1 MSKEEKKYKS
11 KWFRIAVA
19 GDTTDGR
26 EIQPEWIIQM
36 AKNYS
41 QSVYGARLNI
51 EHIRGIMPDGVFGAY
66 GDVTALK
73 TEKVDING
81 VQKDALF
88 AQIEPTEALIELN
101 RKRQKVFTSMEVDES
116 FANTGEAYLI
126 GLAVTDSPASLGTDM
141 LKFAA
146 QQAENPLSAKKLRPE
161 NLFSAATET
170 SMEFEEVSEPQSYS
184 AGFLNKV
191 KTMFKKQEKTEQSFS
206 EHEEAIM
213 EIANETATQGVAVT
227 KLENDYSTLSNEHA
241 QLKQEFNEL
250 KTKLDSEPNTESRP
264 TSSNYSIHDEVVDC

>member
-161 NLFSAATET
+161 NLFSAAIET
-170 SMEFEEVSEPQSYS
+170 SMEFEEVNEPQSYS

-191 KTMFKKQEKTEQSFS
+191 KSMFKKQEKTEQSFS

-213 EIANETATQGVAVT
+213 EIANETATQGVAVS
-227 KLENDYSTLSNEHA
+227 KLENDYSTLSNQHE
-241 QLKQEFNEL
+241 QLQQDFNDL
-250 KTKLDSEPNTESRP
+250 KAKLDSEPNTASRP
-264 TSSNYSIHDEVVDC
+264 TSANYSMTEEVDC